1 MNVVKIGLVCAM
13 GVALLAGCKT
23 PPRPGTVCIGIEGEC
38 SDPAFAEQ
46 VRSAMSERASARGYQ
61 PADEGAAVFEVWFTA
76 SAKEKAKLDDW
87 FVMEGTAKAYL
98 SVWTP
103 EDYRHFEKTFTAE
116 GPRKLGKDAATKE
129 LAGPLATRVFDWA
142 EKTLQKGM

>member
-13 GVALLAGCKT
+13 GVALLTGCKT
-23 PPRPGTVCIGIEGEC
+23 PPRPGTVCIGIEGGC
-38 SDPAFAEQ
+38 PDPVFAEQ
-46 VRSAMSERASARGYQ
+46 VMSAMSERASARGYQ
-61 PADEGAAVFEVWFTA
+61 PAEEGEAVFEVWFTA

-87 FVMEGTAKAYL
+87 FVMEGSAKAFL

-103 EDYRHFEKTFTAE
+103 DDYRYFEKTFTIE
-116 GPRKLGKDAATKE
+116 GPRKLGAEEATKGA
-129 LAGPLATRVFDWA
+129 AGPLAIRVFDWA

>member
-1 MNVVKIGLVCAM
+1 MSKLLLPIVCAM
-13 GVALLAGCKT
+13 GVVLLAGCKT
-23 PPRPGTVCIGIEGEC
+23 PPRPATVCIGVEGGGT
-38 SDPAFAEQ
+38 DPAFSEQ

-61 PADEGAAVFEVWFTA
+61 PAEEGKAVFEVWFTA

-103 EDYRHFEKTFTAE
+103 EDYRHFEKSFTAE

>member
-1 MNVVKIGLVCAM
+1 MNVMKAGLMCAM

-23 PPRPGTVCIGIEGEC
+23 PPKPATVCIGIEEGG
-38 SDPAFAEQ
+38 SDPAFSEQ

-61 PADEGAAVFEVWFTA
+61 PEEEGKAVFEVWFTA

-87 FVMEGTAKAYL
+87 FVMEGAAKAYL

-103 EDYRHFEKTFTAE
+103 EDYRHFEKSFTVE

-129 LAGPLATRVFDWA
+129 LAGPLAAKVFDWA
-142 EKTLQKGM
+142 ETTSRKGM

>member
-1 MNVVKIGLVCAM
+1 M

-23 PPRPGTVCIGIEGEC
+23 SPKPATVCIGIEDGGT
-38 SDPAFAEQ
+38 DPAFSEQ
-46 VRSAMSERASARGYQ
+46 VRASMSELASVRGYQ
-61 PADEGAAVFEVWFTA
+61 PAEEGQAVFEVWFTA

-103 EDYRHFEKTFTAE
+103 EDYRHFEQSFTAE

-129 LAGPLATRVFDWA
+129 LAGPLAAKVFDWA
-142 EKTLQKGM
+142 ETTSRKGM